1 MGKTKNPTKE
11 KGTET
16 AINEN
21 EVEEMIIKSLQ
32 VCEGYI
38 DSLPD
43 DATTE
48 TAAIGAMYL
57 LAKLTAKGHLTMD
70 AAKCLFDDF
79 ESAVGFMK
87 ALLES
92 EDKLDKKGK

>member
-11 KGTET
+11 KRTET
-16 AINEN
+16 AIDEKT
-21 EVEEMIIKSLQ
+21 VEEMIMKSLQ

-38 DSLPD
+38 ESLPD

-48 TAAIGAMYL
+48 TAALGAMYL
-57 LAKLTAKGHLTMD
+57 LAKLTAKGYMSMD
-70 AAKCLFDDF
+70 AAKYLFGDF
-79 ESAVGFMK
+79 ESVVGFMK

-92 EDKLDKKGK
+92 EDELDKKEK